1 MLGRL
6 LQDRGRDVPGG
17 GRRAGRGHVRAEGGV
32 LPATEAQLEEP
43 AARDEARAA
52 DAPAAVRKDRD
63 PP

>member
-1 MLGRL
+1 M
-6 LQDRGRDVPGG
+6 
-17 GRRAGRGHVRAEGGV
+17 RAEGGV

-63 PP
+63 PPQSVIVYELREMLVYYRRC